1 MIKTLALVGVSLRLD
16 ILVGRLLFIERES
29 K

>member
-1 MIKTLALVGVSLRLD
+1 MIKTLDLVGVPLRLD